1 MITTHAKRFAL
12 STAILAACAA
22 GGALAEDTN
31 VQNALAPCIGISSS
45 ADRLACYDK
54 LAGRVSATTMAP
66 AAAPS
71 AASAAAI
78 SPSPAAPAAPATAL
92 PAAPAPA
99 APAPA
104 APAAVASVAAAPA
117 PTAAPTEEDFGR
129 SKVRKA
135 RMAASSGAPPEIKS
149 ITSKVA
155 AFGRSPNHRTQ
166 VTLDNG
172 QVWEYQDDP
181 DPLLSIGDSVT
192 IKRARLGSFLL
203 QTPAKLSH
211 RVSRID

>member
-12 STAILAACAA
+12 STAILATCA
-22 GGALAEDTN
+22 GGGAPAKDTD
-31 VQNALAPCIGISSS
+31 VRNALAPCVDISSS

-54 LAGRVSATTMAP
+54 LAGRVSAPKTLVAAP
-66 AAAPS
+66 STAAPSTAAPS
-71 AASAAAI
+71 AA
-78 SPSPAAPAAPATAL
+78 APAA
-92 PAAPAPA
+92 AAPS
-99 APAPA
+99 
-104 APAAVASVAAAPA
+104 AVASVAAVPAPA
-117 PTAAPTEEDFGR
+117 AAPTEEDFGR

-135 RMAASSGAPPEIKS
+135 RAAANSGAPPEIKS
-149 ITSKVA
+149 ITAKVA
-155 AFGRSPNHRTQ
+155 AFGRSPNGRSR

-172 QVWEYQDDP
+172 QIWEYQDDP

>member
-12 STAILAACAA
+12 STAILATCA
-22 GGALAEDTN
+22 GGGAPAKDTD
-31 VQNALAPCIGISSS
+31 VRNALAPCVDISSS

-54 LAGRVSATTMAP
+54 LAGRASAPKTLV
-66 AAAPS
+66 AAPS
-71 AASAAAI
+71 AASPAAI
-78 SPSPAAPAAPATAL
+78 SPSPPASPAPAS

-99 APAPA
+99 T
-104 APAAVASVAAAPA
+104 VASVAAVPAPA
-117 PTAAPTEEDFGR
+117 AAPTEEDFGR

-149 ITSKVA
+149 ITAKVA
-155 AFGRSPNHRTQ
+155 AFGRSPNGRSR

-172 QVWEYQDDP
+172 QIWEYQDDP

-211 RVSRID
+211 RVSRMD

>member
-12 STAILAACAA
+12 SAAILATCAA
-22 GGALAEDTN
+22 GGAPAKGTD
-31 VQNALAPCIGISSS
+31 VRNALAPCIDISSS

-54 LAGRVSATTMAP
+54 LAGRVSAPKAL

-71 AASAAAI
+71 AASPAAA
-78 SPSPAAPAAPATAL
+78 SPS
-92 PAAPAPA
+92 
-99 APAPA
+99 PA

-135 RMAASSGAPPEIKS
+135 RTAASSGAPPEVKS
-149 ITSKVA
+149 ITAKVA
-155 AFGRSPNHRTQ
+155 AFGRSPNRRSQ
-166 VTLDNG
+166 ITLDNG
-172 QVWEYQDDP
+172 QIWEYQDDP

-192 IKRARLGSFLL
+192 IKRATLGSFILL
-203 QTPAKLSH
+203 TPTKLSH

>member
-12 STAILAACAA
+12 SAAILATCAA
-22 GGALAEDTN
+22 GGAPAKGTD
-31 VQNALAPCIGISSS
+31 VRNALAPCIDISSS

-54 LAGRVSATTMAP
+54 LAGRVSAPNAAPVAAAPAP
-66 AAAPS
+66 AAP
-71 AASAAAI
+71 ASSSPAAA
-78 SPSPAAPAAPATAL
+78 SPSPAAPAA
-92 PAAPAPA
+92 
-99 APAPA
+99 A

-135 RMAASSGAPPEIKS
+135 RTAASSGAPPEIKS
-149 ITSKVA
+149 ITAKVA
-155 AFGRSPNHRTQ
+155 AFGLSPNHRTQ

-172 QVWEYQDDP
+172 QIWEYQDDP
-181 DPLLSIGDSVT
+181 DPLLSVGDSVT
-192 IKRARLGSFLL
+192 IKRATLGSFIL
-203 QTPAKLSH
+203 QTPTKLSH

>member
-12 STAILAACAA
+12 STAILATCAA
-22 GGALAEDTN
+22 GGAPAKDTD
-31 VQNALAPCIGISSS
+31 VRYALAPCVDISSA

-54 LAGRVSATTMAP
+54 LAGRVSAPKAL
-66 AAAPS
+66 AASPS
-71 AASAAAI
+71 A
-78 SPSPAAPAAPATAL
+78 
-92 PAAPAPA
+92 A

-104 APAAVASVAAAPA
+104 APAAASPAAASPAPAAPAAVTSVAAAPA

-129 SKVRKA
+129 SKVRMVRK
-135 RMAASSGAPPEIKS
+135 AASSGAPPEIKS
-149 ITSKVA
+149 ITAKVA
-155 AFGRSPNHRTQ
+155 AFGRSPNGRSR

-172 QVWEYQDDP
+172 QIWEYQDDP
-181 DPLLSIGDSVT
+181 DPLLSVGDSVT

>member
-1 MITTHAKRFAL
+1 MITTHAKRFTL

-22 GGALAEDTN
+22 GGAPAKDTD
-31 VQNALAPCIGISSS
+31 VRNALAPCIDISSS

-54 LAGRVSATTMAP
+54 LAGRVSAPKAL

-71 AASAAAI
+71 AASPAAA
-78 SPSPAAPAAPATAL
+78 SPS
-92 PAAPAPA
+92 
-99 APAPA
+99 PA

-135 RMAASSGAPPEIKS
+135 RTAASSGAPPEVKS
-149 ITSKVA
+149 ITAKVA
-155 AFGRSPNHRTQ
+155 AFGRSPNRRSQ
-166 VTLDNG
+166 ITLDNG
-172 QVWEYQDDP
+172 QIWEYQDDP

-192 IKRARLGSFLL
+192 IKRATLGSFILL
-203 QTPAKLSH
+203 TPTKLSH
-211 RVSRID
+211 RVSRVD

>member
-12 STAILAACAA
+12 SAAILAACAA
-22 GGALAEDTN
+22 GGAPAKDTD
-31 VQNALAPCIGISSS
+31 VRNALAPCIDISSS

-54 LAGRVSATTMAP
+54 LAGRVSAPKAL

-71 AASAAAI
+71 AASPAAA
-78 SPSPAAPAAPATAL
+78 SPS
-92 PAAPAPA
+92 
-99 APAPA
+99 PA

-135 RMAASSGAPPEIKS
+135 RTAASSGAPPEVKS
-149 ITSKVA
+149 ITAKVA
-155 AFGRSPNHRTQ
+155 AFGRSPNRRSQ
-166 VTLDNG
+166 ITLDNG
-172 QVWEYQDDP
+172 QIWEYQDDP

-192 IKRARLGSFLL
+192 IKRATLGSFILL
-203 QTPAKLSH
+203 TPTKLSH
-211 RVSRID
+211 RVSRVD

>member
-22 GGALAEDTN
+22 GGAPAKDTD
-31 VQNALAPCIGISSS
+31 VRNALAPCIDISSS
-45 ADRLACYDK
+45 ANRLACYDK
-54 LAGRVSATTMAP
+54 LAGRVSAPNAAPVAASPAATSP
-66 AAAPS
+66 AAA
-71 AASAAAI
+71 
-78 SPSPAAPAAPATAL
+78 SPAAASPAATSPAAAAPVT
-92 PAAPAPA
+92 AAPAPA
-99 APAPA
+99 
-104 APAAVASVAAAPA
+104 
-117 PTAAPTEEDFGR
+117 AAPTEEDFGR

-135 RMAASSGAPPEIKS
+135 ASSGAPPEIKS
-149 ITSKVA
+149 ITAKVA

-172 QVWEYQDDP
+172 QIWEYQDDP

-192 IKRARLGSFLL
+192 IKRATLGSFIL
-203 QTPAKLSH
+203 QTPTKLSH